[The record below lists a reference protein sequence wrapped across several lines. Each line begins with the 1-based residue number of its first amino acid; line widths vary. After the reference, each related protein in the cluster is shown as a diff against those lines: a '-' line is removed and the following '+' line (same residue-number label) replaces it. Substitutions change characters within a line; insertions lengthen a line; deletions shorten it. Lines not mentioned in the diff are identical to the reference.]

1 MKKSNN
7 LLSYGF
13 NTFIQ
18 KVEKLSQNEMDSA
31 LVDLCVLIS
40 NFF

>member
-18 KVEKLSQNEMDSA
+18 KVEKLS
-31 LVDLCVLIS
+31 
-40 NFF
+40 